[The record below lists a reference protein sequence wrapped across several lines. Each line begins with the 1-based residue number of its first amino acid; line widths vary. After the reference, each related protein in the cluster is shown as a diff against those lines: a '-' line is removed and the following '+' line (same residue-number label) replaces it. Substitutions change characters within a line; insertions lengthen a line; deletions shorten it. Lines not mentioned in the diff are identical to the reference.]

1 MIPTQLNEIAE
12 FLKTNPYNLS
22 QPLQDGRLNSSVN
35 EEEILNTIKHF
46 FPIQLPKAREWWDF
60 SFKKNDIFYPVN
72 IKITTT
78 KTADNLNGKLGIY
91 YALCGLVPEFNDEI
105 AWEKYFQKLHKD
117 LGKNTN
123 RDYYFLIIN
132 KNDPKDIFINSL
144 KGIQTLQSNNL
155 PFQCKW
161 DNNREIIQRNF
172 TESKNFILS
181 ALAKSVTLRANIY
194 QNLIENR
201 ANFIISFLTSHRFF

>member
-12 FLKTNPYNLS
+12 FLKTNPYHLS
-22 QPLQDGRLNSSVN
+22 QPLQDGQLNPSVN
-35 EEEILNTIKHF
+35 EEEILNTIKGN

-60 SFKKNDIFYPVN
+60 SFEENKIFYPVN
-72 IKITTT
+72 IKTTTT

-91 YALCGLVPEFNDEI
+91 YALCGLVPEFNNEI
-105 AWEKYFQKLHKD
+105 AWEKYFHKLHKD
-117 LGKNTN
+117 LGTNTN

-132 KNDPKDIFINSL
+132 KNDPKDVFINSL
-144 KGIQTLQSNNL
+144 KGIQTLQPNNL

-161 DNNREIIQRNF
+161 DNNREIVQRSF
-172 TESKNFILS
+172 MESKNFILS

-194 QNLIENR
+194 LAFKEV
-201 ANFIISFLTSHRFF
+201 FGEFFE

>member
-1 MIPTQLNEIAE
+1 MVPTQLNEIAE

-35 EEEILNTIKHF
+35 EEEILNTIKDY
-46 FPIQLPKAREWWDF
+46 FPIQLPRVREWWDF
-60 SFKKNDIFYPVN
+60 SFEENKIFYPVN
-72 IKITTT
+72 IKTTTT
-78 KTADNLNGKLGIY
+78 KTADNLNCKLGIY
-91 YALCGLVPEFNDEI
+91 YALCGLVPEFNNEI

-117 LGKNTN
+117 LGTNTN

-132 KNDPKDIFINSL
+132 KNDPKDVFINSL
-144 KGIQTLQSNNL
+144 KGIQTLQPNNL

-161 DNNREIIQRNF
+161 DNNRKIVQRSF
-172 TESKNFILS
+172 IESKNFILS

-194 QNLIENR
+194 LAFKEV
-201 ANFIISFLTSHRFF
+201 FGEFFE

>member
-35 EEEILNTIKHF
+35 EEEILNTIKDY
-46 FPIQLPKAREWWDF
+46 FPIQLPRAREWWDF
-60 SFKKNDIFYPVN
+60 SFEENKIFYPVN
-72 IKITTT
+72 IKTTTT
-78 KTADNLNGKLGIY
+78 KTADNLNCKLGIY
-91 YALCGLVPEFNDEI
+91 YALCGLVPEFNNEI
-105 AWEKYFQKLHKD
+105 TWEKYFQKLHED

-132 KNDPKDIFINSL
+132 KNDPKDVFINSL
-144 KGIQTLQSNNL
+144 KGIQTLQPNNL

-161 DNNREIIQRNF
+161 DDNRKIVQRSF
-172 TESKNFILS
+172 IESKNFILS
-181 ALAKSVTLRANIY
+181 ALAKSVKLRANIY
-194 QNLIENR
+194 
-201 ANFIISFLTSHRFF
+201 LTFKEFFGEFFASIRD

>member
-22 QPLQDGRLNSSVN
+22 QPLQDGRLNPSVN
-35 EEEILNTIKHF
+35 EEEILNAIKHF

-60 SFKKNDIFYPVN
+60 SFEENDIFYPVN
-72 IKITTT
+72 ITTT
-78 KTADNLNGKLGIY
+78 KTADNLNCKLRIY
-91 YALCGLVPEFNDEI
+91 YALCGLLPTFNNEI

-117 LGKNTN
+117 LGKNTD

-144 KGIQTLQSNNL
+144 KGIQTLQPNGNNL

-161 DNNREIIQRNF
+161 DNNREIIQRDF
-172 TESKNFILS
+172 DGSKNFILS
-181 ALAKSVTLRANIY
+181 ALAESVTLRANIY
-194 QNLIENR
+194 LAFKEV
-201 ANFIISFLTSHRFF
+201 FGEFFE

>member
-22 QPLQDGRLNSSVN
+22 QPLQDGRLNSSIN
-35 EEEILNTIKHF
+35 KEEILNTIKDY

-60 SFKKNDIFYPVN
+60 SFKKNDISYPVN
-72 IKITTT
+72 IKTTTT

-91 YALCGLVPEFNDEI
+91 YALCGLLPEFNNEI

-132 KNDPKDIFINSL
+132 KNDPKDVFINSL
-144 KGIQTLQSNNL
+144 KGIQTLQPNNL

-161 DNNREIIQRNF
+161 DNNREIVQRDF
-172 TESKNFILS
+172 DGSKNFILS

-194 QNLIENR
+194 
-201 ANFIISFLTSHRFF
+201 

>member
-1 MIPTQLNEIAE
+1 MVPTQLNEIAE

-35 EEEILNTIKHF
+35 EEEILNTIKDY
-46 FPIQLPKAREWWDF
+46 FPIQLPRTKEWWDF
-60 SFKKNDIFYPVN
+60 SFEENDIFYPVN
-72 IKITTT
+72 IKTTTT
-78 KTADNLNGKLGIY
+78 KTADNLNCKLGIY
-91 YALCGLVPEFNDEI
+91 YALCGLVPEFNNEI

-132 KNDPKDIFINSL
+132 KNDPKDVFINSL
-144 KGIQTLQSNNL
+144 KGIQTLQPNNL

-161 DNNREIIQRNF
+161 DNNRKIVQRSF
-172 TESKNFILS
+172 IESKSFILN
-181 ALAKSVTLRANIY
+181 ALAESVKLRANIY
-194 QNLIENR
+194 
-201 ANFIISFLTSHRFF
+201 

>member
-1 MIPTQLNEIAE
+1 MIPTRLNKIAE

-35 EEEILNTIKHF
+35 EKEILNTIKHS
-46 FPIQLPKAREWWDF
+46 FPIQLPRVREWWDF
-60 SFKKNDIFYPVN
+60 SFEENDIFYPVN
-72 IKITTT
+72 IKTTTT

-91 YALCGLVPEFNDEI
+91 YALCGLVPELNNEI

-117 LGKNTN
+117 LGTNTN

-132 KNDPKDIFINSL
+132 KNDPKDVFINSL
-144 KGIQTLQSNNL
+144 KGIQTLQPNNL

-161 DNNREIIQRNF
+161 DNNREIVQRNF
-172 TESKNFILS
+172 IESKNFILS
-181 ALAKSVTLRANIY
+181 ALAKSVKLRANIY
-194 QNLIENR
+194 
-201 ANFIISFLTSHRFF
+201 LTFKEVFGEFFE

>member
-1 MIPTQLNEIAE
+1 MIPTQLNKIAE
-12 FLKTNPYNLS
+12 FLKTNPYHLS

-35 EEEILNTIKHF
+35 EEEILNTIKH

-72 IKITTT
+72 IKTTTT

-91 YALCGLVPEFNDEI
+91 YALCGLVPEFNNEI

-123 RDYYFLIIN
+123 KDYYFLIIN

-144 KGIQTLQSNNL
+144 KGIQTLQPNGNNL

-161 DNNREIIQRNF
+161 DNNREIVQRDF
-172 TESKNFILS
+172 DGSKNSILS
-181 ALAKSVTLRANIY
+181 ALAESVKLRSNIY
-194 QNLIENR
+194 LAFKEV
-201 ANFIISFLTSHRFF
+201 FGEFFE

>member
-1 MIPTQLNEIAE
+1 MIPAQLNEIAE
-12 FLKTNPYNLS
+12 FLRTNPYSLS

-35 EEEILNTIKHF
+35 EEEILNTIKGHF
-46 FPIQLPKAREWWDF
+46 SIQLPKAREWWDF
-60 SFKKNDIFYPVN
+60 GFEENDIFYPVN

-78 KTADNLNGKLGIY
+78 KTADNLNCKLGIY
-91 YALCGLVPEFNDEI
+91 YALCGLLPAFNNEI

-144 KGIQTLQSNNL
+144 KGIQTLQPNNL

-161 DNNREIIQRNF
+161 DNNREIVQRSF
-172 TESKNFILS
+172 MESKNFILS
-181 ALAKSVTLRANIY
+181 ALAESIKLRANIY
-194 QNLIENR
+194 
-201 ANFIISFLTSHRFF
+201 

>member
-1 MIPTQLNEIAE
+1 MIPTQLNEE

-35 EEEILNTIKHF
+35 EEEILNTIKHS

-60 SFKKNDIFYPVN
+60 SFEENDIFYPVN
-72 IKITTT
+72 ITTT
-78 KTADNLNGKLGIY
+78 KTADNLNGKLRIY
-91 YALCGLVPEFNDEI
+91 YALCGLLPEFNNEI

-132 KNDPKDIFINSL
+132 KNNPKDIFTNSL
-144 KGIQTLQSNNL
+144 KGIQTLQPNNL

-161 DNNREIIQRNF
+161 DDNREIIQRDF

-181 ALAKSVTLRANIY
+181 ALAKSVKLRVYLAFK
-194 QNLIENR
+194 E
-201 ANFIISFLTSHRFF
+201 FFGEFFE

>member
-1 MIPTQLNEIAE
+1 MIPTQLNEIAK

-22 QPLQDGRLNSSVN
+22 QPLQNGRLNPSIN
-35 EEEILNTIKHF
+35 EEEILNAIKHSF
-46 FPIQLPKAREWWDF
+46 LIQLPKAREWWDF
-60 SFKKNDIFYPVN
+60 SFEENDIFYPVN
-72 IKITTT
+72 LKTTTT

-91 YALCGLVPEFNDEI
+91 YALCGLLPTFNNEI

-117 LGKNTN
+117 LGKNTD

-144 KGIQTLQSNNL
+144 KGIQTLQPNNL

-161 DNNREIIQRNF
+161 DNNTEIIQRDF
-172 TESKNFILS
+172 DGSKNSILS
-181 ALAKSVTLRANIY
+181 ALAKSVKLRSSID
-194 QNLIENR
+194 LKE
-201 ANFIISFLTSHRFF
+201 FFGGFFVSIRH

>member
-12 FLKTNPYNLS
+12 FLKTNPYHLS

-35 EEEILNTIKHF
+35 EEEILNTIKDY

-60 SFKKNDIFYPVN
+60 SFEENKIFYPVN
-72 IKITTT
+72 IKTTTT

-91 YALCGLVPEFNDEI
+91 YALCGLVPEFNNEI

-117 LGKNTN
+117 LGTNTN
-123 RDYYFLIIN
+123 RDCYFLIIN
-132 KNDPKDIFINSL
+132 KNDLKDIFINSL
-144 KGIQTLQSNNL
+144 KGIQTLQPSNL

-161 DNNREIIQRNF
+161 DNNREIIQRDF
-172 TESKNFILS
+172 DGSKNFILS
-181 ALAKSVTLRANIY
+181 ALAKSVKLQANIY
-194 QNLIENR
+194 
-201 ANFIISFLTSHRFF
+201 

>member
-1 MIPTQLNEIAE
+1 MIPTQLNEIAK

-35 EEEILNTIKHF
+35 EEEILNAIKH
-46 FPIQLPKAREWWDF
+46 FPIQLPKVREWWDF
-60 SFKKNDIFYPVN
+60 SFKENDIFYPVN
-72 IKITTT
+72 ITTT
-78 KTADNLNGKLGIY
+78 KTADNLNCKLGIY
-91 YALCGLVPEFNDEI
+91 YALCGLLPEFNNEI

-117 LGKNTN
+117 LGKNTD

-144 KGIQTLQSNNL
+144 KGIQTLQPNNL

-161 DNNREIIQRNF
+161 DNNREIVQRDF
-172 TESKNFILS
+172 DGSKNFILS
-181 ALAKSVTLRANIY
+181 ALAESVKLRANIY
-194 QNLIENR
+194 LKFKE
-201 ANFIISFLTSHRFF
+201 FFGEFFVSIRH

>member
-1 MIPTQLNEIAE
+1 MIPTQLNEIAK

-22 QPLQDGRLNSSVN
+22 QPLQDGRLNPSVN

-60 SFKKNDIFYPVN
+60 SFEENDIFYPVN

-91 YALCGLVPEFNDEI
+91 YALCGLLPEFNNEI

-117 LGKNTN
+117 LGKNTD

-144 KGIQTLQSNNL
+144 KGIQTLQPNNL
-155 PFQCKW
+155 PFQCKL
-161 DNNREIIQRNF
+161 DNNREIVQRNF
-172 TESKNFILS
+172 DESKNFILS

-194 QNLIENR
+194 
-201 ANFIISFLTSHRFF
+201 

>member
-12 FLKTNPYNLS
+12 FLKTNPYSLS

-35 EEEILNTIKHF
+35 EEEILNTIKGHF
-46 FPIQLPKAREWWDF
+46 SIQLPKAREWWDF
-60 SFKKNDIFYPVN
+60 SFEENDIFYPVN
-72 IKITTT
+72 IKTTTT

-91 YALCGLVPEFNDEI
+91 YALCGLVPEFNNEI

-144 KGIQTLQSNNL
+144 KGIQTLQPNNL

-161 DNNREIIQRNF
+161 DNNREIVQRDF
-172 TESKNFILS
+172 DGSKNFILS
-181 ALAKSVTLRANIY
+181 ALAKSVKLRANIY
-194 QNLIENR
+194 
-201 ANFIISFLTSHRFF
+201 LTFKEVFGEFFASIRD

>member
-35 EEEILNTIKHF
+35 EEEILNTIKHS

-60 SFKKNDIFYPVN
+60 SFEENDIFYPVN
-72 IKITTT
+72 LKTTTT
-78 KTADNLNGKLGIY
+78 KTADNLNRQLGIY
-91 YALCGLVPEFNDEI
+91 YALCGLLPTFNNEI

-117 LGKNTN
+117 LGKNTD

-144 KGIQTLQSNNL
+144 KGIQTLQPNNL

-161 DNNREIIQRNF
+161 DNNREIIQRDF
-172 TESKNFILS
+172 DGSKNFILS
-181 ALAKSVTLRANIY
+181 ALAESVKLRANIY
-194 QNLIENR
+194 LAFKE
-201 ANFIISFLTSHRFF
+201 FFGEFFVSIRH

>member
-35 EEEILNTIKHF
+35 EEEILNTIKDY

-72 IKITTT
+72 IKTTTT

-91 YALCGLVPEFNDEI
+91 YALCGLLPTFNNEI

-144 KGIQTLQSNNL
+144 KGIQTLQPNNL

-161 DNNREIIQRNF
+161 DNNRKIVQRNF

-181 ALAKSVTLRANIY
+181 ALAKSVKLRANIY
-194 QNLIENR
+194 
-201 ANFIISFLTSHRFF
+201 

>member
-12 FLKTNPYNLS
+12 FLKTNPYHLS

-35 EEEILNTIKHF
+35 EEEILNTIKDY

-60 SFKKNDIFYPVN
+60 SFEENDIFYPVN
-72 IKITTT
+72 IKTTTT

-91 YALCGLVPEFNDEI
+91 YALCGLVPEFNNEI

-144 KGIQTLQSNNL
+144 KGIQTLQPNNL
-155 PFQCKW
+155 PFQCGW
-161 DNNREIIQRNF
+161 DNNREIIQRDF
-172 TESKNFILS
+172 DGSKNFILS
-181 ALAKSVTLRANIY
+181 TLAKSVKLRSNIY
-194 QNLIENR
+194 
-201 ANFIISFLTSHRFF
+201 LTFKEVFGEFFE

>member
-1 MIPTQLNEIAE
+1 MVPTQLNEIAE

-35 EEEILNTIKHF
+35 EEEILNTIKDY
-46 FPIQLPKAREWWDF
+46 FPIQLPRAREWWGF
-60 SFKKNDIFYPVN
+60 SFEENKIFYPVN
-72 IKITTT
+72 IKTTTT

-91 YALCGLVPEFNDEI
+91 YALCGLLPEFNNEI
-105 AWEKYFQKLHKD
+105 AWEKYFHKLHKD
-117 LGKNTN
+117 LGTNTN

-144 KGIQTLQSNNL
+144 KGIQTLQPNNL

-161 DNNREIIQRNF
+161 DNNRKIVQRSF
-172 TESKNFILS
+172 IESKNFILS
-181 ALAKSVTLRANIY
+181 ALAKSVKLRANIY
-194 QNLIENR
+194 
-201 ANFIISFLTSHRFF
+201 LTFKEFFGEFFASIRD

>member
-1 MIPTQLNEIAE
+1 MIPTQLNEIAK

-22 QPLQDGRLNSSVN
+22 QPLQDGRLNPSIN
-35 EEEILNTIKHF
+35 EEEILNAIKHF

-60 SFKKNDIFYPVN
+60 SFEENDIFYPVN
-72 IKITTT
+72 ITTT
-78 KTADNLNGKLGIY
+78 KTADNLNCKLGIY
-91 YALCGLVPEFNDEI
+91 YALCGLLPTFNNEI

-117 LGKNTN
+117 LGKNTD

-144 KGIQTLQSNNL
+144 KGIQTLQPNNL

-161 DNNREIIQRNF
+161 DNNREIIQRDF
-172 TESKNFILS
+172 DGSKNSILS
-181 ALAKSVTLRANIY
+181 ALAESVKLRVYLAFK
-194 QNLIENR
+194 E
-201 ANFIISFLTSHRFF
+201 FFGGFFCIN

>member
-1 MIPTQLNEIAE
+1 MVPTQLNEIAK

-60 SFKKNDIFYPVN
+60 SFEENDIFYPVN
-72 IKITTT
+72 ITTT
-78 KTADNLNGKLGIY
+78 KTADNLNCKLGIY
-91 YALCGLVPEFNDEI
+91 YALCGILPTFNNEI

-117 LGKNTN
+117 LGKNTD

-144 KGIQTLQSNNL
+144 KGIQTLQPNGNNL

-161 DNNREIIQRNF
+161 DNNREIIQRDF
-172 TESKNFILS
+172 DGSKNSILS
-181 ALAKSVTLRANIY
+181 ALAKSVKLRSSID
-194 QNLIENR
+194 LKE
-201 ANFIISFLTSHRFF
+201 FFGEFFVSIRH

>member
-35 EEEILNTIKHF
+35 EEEILNTIKDY
-46 FPIQLPKAREWWDF
+46 FPIQLPRVREWWDF
-60 SFKKNDIFYPVN
+60 SFEENDIFYPVN
-72 IKITTT
+72 ITTT
-78 KTADNLNGKLGIY
+78 KTADNLNCKLGIY
-91 YALCGLVPEFNDEI
+91 YALCGLVPEFNNEI

-117 LGKNTN
+117 LGKNTD

-144 KGIQTLQSNNL
+144 KGIQTLQPNNL

-161 DNNREIIQRNF
+161 DNNREIVQRNF
-172 TESKNFILS
+172 IESKNFILS
-181 ALAKSVTLRANIY
+181 ALAKSVKLRASIY
-194 QNLIENR
+194 
-201 ANFIISFLTSHRFF
+201 

>member
-12 FLKTNPYNLS
+12 FLKTNPYHLS

-35 EEEILNTIKHF
+35 EEEILNTIKHSF
-46 FPIQLPKAREWWDF
+46 LIQLPKAREWWDF

-72 IKITTT
+72 ITTTT

-91 YALCGLVPEFNDEI
+91 YALCGLVPEFNNEI

-117 LGKNTN
+117 LGKNTD

-144 KGIQTLQSNNL
+144 KGIQTLQPNNL

-161 DNNREIIQRNF
+161 DNNREIIQKDF
-172 TESKNFILS
+172 DESKNFILS

-194 QNLIENR
+194 
-201 ANFIISFLTSHRFF
+201 

>member
-1 MIPTQLNEIAE
+1 MIPTQLNEIAK

-35 EEEILNTIKHF
+35 EEEILNTIKDY

-60 SFKKNDIFYPVN
+60 SFEENDIFYPVN
-72 IKITTT
+72 IKTTTT

-91 YALCGLVPEFNDEI
+91 YALCGLLPTFNNEI
-105 AWEKYFQKLHKD
+105 AWEKKLHKD
-117 LGKNTN
+117 LGKNTD

-144 KGIQTLQSNNL
+144 KDIQTLQPNGNNL

-161 DNNREIIQRNF
+161 DNNREIIQRDF
-172 TESKNFILS
+172 DGSKNFILS
-181 ALAKSVTLRANIY
+181 ALAESVKLRASIY
-194 QNLIENR
+194 
-201 ANFIISFLTSHRFF
+201 

>member
-1 MIPTQLNEIAE
+1 MIPAQLNEIAE
-12 FLKTNPYNLS
+12 FLRTNPYSLS

-35 EEEILNTIKHF
+35 EEEILNTIKGHF
-46 FPIQLPKAREWWDF
+46 SIQLPKAREWWDF
-60 SFKKNDIFYPVN
+60 GFEENDIFYPVN

-78 KTADNLNGKLGIY
+78 KTADNLNCKLGIY
-91 YALCGLVPEFNDEI
+91 YALYGLLSEFNNEI

-117 LGKNTN
+117 LCKNTN

-144 KGIQTLQSNNL
+144 KGIQTLQPNNL

-161 DNNREIIQRNF
+161 DNNREIVQRSF
-172 TESKNFILS
+172 MESKNFILS
-181 ALAKSVTLRANIY
+181 ALAESVKLRANIY
-194 QNLIENR
+194 
-201 ANFIISFLTSHRFF
+201 

>member
-12 FLKTNPYNLS
+12 FLKTNPYHLS

-35 EEEILNTIKHF
+35 KEEILNTIKH

-72 IKITTT
+72 IKTTTT

-91 YALCGLVPEFNDEI
+91 YALCGLVPEFNNEI

-144 KGIQTLQSNNL
+144 KGIQTLQPNNL

-161 DNNREIIQRNF
+161 DNNREIVQRNF
-172 TESKNFILS
+172 TESKNSILS

-194 QNLIENR
+194 
-201 ANFIISFLTSHRFF
+201 

>member
-1 MIPTQLNEIAE
+1 MIPTQLNEIAK

-60 SFKKNDIFYPVN
+60 SFEENDIFYPVN
-72 IKITTT
+72 ITTT
-78 KTADNLNGKLGIY
+78 KTADNLNCKLGIY
-91 YALCGLVPEFNDEI
+91 YALCGLLPTFNNEI

-144 KGIQTLQSNNL
+144 KGIQTLQPNNL

-161 DNNREIIQRNF
+161 DNNREIIQRDF
-172 TESKNFILS
+172 DGSKNSILS
-181 ALAKSVTLRANIY
+181 ALAESIKLRVYLAFK
-194 QNLIENR
+194 E
-201 ANFIISFLTSHRFF
+201 FFGEFFCIN

>member
-12 FLKTNPYNLS
+12 FLRTNPYHLS

-46 FPIQLPKAREWWDF
+46 PIQLPKAREWWDF
-60 SFKKNDIFYPVN
+60 SFEENNIFYPVN
-72 IKITTT
+72 IKTTT
-78 KTADNLNGKLGIY
+78 KTADNLNCKLGIY
-91 YALCGLVPEFNDEI
+91 YALCGLVPEFNNEI

-117 LGKNTN
+117 LGTNTN

-144 KGIQTLQSNNL
+144 KGIQTLQPNNL

-161 DNNREIIQRNF
+161 DNNREIVQRNF
-172 TESKNFILS
+172 DESKNFILS

-194 QNLIENR
+194 LAFKEV
-201 ANFIISFLTSHRFF
+201 FGEFFE